1 MNTTVRSPVRF
12 TQPFATV
19 TDHVCCS
26 LIINQAVSCQP
37 LARYIVD
44 IYILH
49 VMHIPRRDYHFVL
62 LYLAVIHP
70 HGAFVAVLSVP
81 ISIGL
86 RLPPIFD
93 IFRILIQGLVCS
105 MNDQI
110 AEHPLFCSRGLVNY
124 DK

>member
-26 LIINQAVSCQP
+26 PIKNQAVSCQP

-49 VMHIPRRDYHFVL
+49 VMHIPRRDYHFRT
-62 LYLAVIHP
+62 
-70 HGAFVAVLSVP
+70 FVLSCNTP
-81 ISIGL
+81 TWSFCCSIISTYL
-86 RLPPIFD
+86 NRLTASPD
-93 IFRILIQGLVCS
+93 IRHIKDFNPRISLLDERPNRRTPTIL
-105 MNDQI
+105 
-110 AEHPLFCSRGLVNY
+110 
-124 DK
+124 